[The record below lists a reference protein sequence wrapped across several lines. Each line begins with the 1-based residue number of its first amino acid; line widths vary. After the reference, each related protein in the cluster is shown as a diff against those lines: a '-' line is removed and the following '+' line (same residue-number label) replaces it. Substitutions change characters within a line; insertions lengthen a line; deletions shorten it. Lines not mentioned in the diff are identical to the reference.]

1 MSRYLSVIITKKGIF
16 MRNPL
21 FISITL
27 CALILIG
34 SCERGETKTTSSGD
48 RQDAKTFSLPPLNGK
63 GKVAFSD
70 FKGKPVV
77 LNFWASWC
85 APCRREMPFFENTW
99 KEYKDKGVVFIGIDV
114 MDEEGVA
121 EKFVQAFDITYMILH
136 DSSGE
141 VSNAYGVVAL
151 PATFF
156 IDKDGKIS
164 KKNYGPFLGEDGEK
178 TFIKYLKEIS
188 D

>member
-1 MSRYLSVIITKKGIF
+1 

-21 FISITL
+21 HLLIGL
-27 CALILIG
+27 CSFILIF
-34 SCERGETKTTSSGD
+34 SGEMGEVKTVSGAEM
-48 RQDAKTFSLPPLNGK
+48 QDAKEFSLPSLNGQ
-63 GKVAFSD
+63 GDISLSD
-70 FKGKPVV
+70 FKGKPVM

-85 APCRREMPFFENTW
+85 SPCRREIPFLENTW
-99 KEYKDKGVVFIGIDV
+99 KDYKDKGVIFIGVDV
-114 MDEEGVA
+114 MDDKSLA
-121 EKFVQAFDITYMILH
+121 QKFVEVFDITYTVLH
-136 DSSGE
+136 DPSGE

-156 IDKDGKIS
+156 IDKEGKIA
-164 KKNYGPFLGEDGEK
+164 KKNYGPFLGVDGEK

>member
-1 MSRYLSVIITKKGIF
+1 MK
-16 MRNPL
+16 N
-21 FISITL
+21 
-27 CALILIG
+27 ALNILIALCSFILIV
-34 SCERGETKTTSSGD
+34 SCERGETKTSSSD
-48 RQDAKTFSLPPLNGK
+48 ELQDAKTFSLPSLNGE
-63 GKVAFSD
+63 GDIGLSD
-70 FKGKPVV
+70 FEGKPVV

-99 KEYKDKGVVFIGIDV
+99 KDYKDKGVVFIGIDV
-114 MDEEGVA
+114 MDEKSMA
-121 EKFVQAFDITYMILH
+121 QKFVEAFDISYMILH
-136 DSSGE
+136 DPSGA

-156 IDKDGKIS
+156 IDREGKIT

-178 TFIKYLKEIS
+178 YFMKYLKEIS

>member
-1 MSRYLSVIITKKGIF
+1 MF

-21 FISITL
+21 YLLIAVCSFIF
-27 CALILIG
+27 IL
-34 SCERGETKTTSSGD
+34 SCERGETKTNSSGGM
-48 RQDAKTFSLPPLNGK
+48 QDAKTFSLPSLNGQ
-63 GKVAFSD
+63 GDVAFSD

-99 KEYKDKGVVFIGIDV
+99 KDYKNKGVIFIGIDV
-114 MDEEGVA
+114 MDEMSLA
-121 EKFVQAFDITYMILH
+121 QKFIEAFDITYLILH
-136 DSSGE
+136 DPSGE
-141 VSNAYGVVAL
+141 VSNGYGVVAL

-156 IDKDGKIS
+156 IDKEGKIS

-178 TFIKYLKEIS
+178 TFMKYLKEIS

>member
-1 MSRYLSVIITKKGIF
+1 MRNLLYLSMTF
-16 MRNPL
+16 CL
-21 FISITL
+21 
-27 CALILIG
+27 LILIG
-34 SCERGETKTTSSGD
+34 TYERGETKTSSSGQS
-48 RQDAKTFSLPPLNGK
+48 QDAKTFSLPPLNGK
-63 GKVAFSD
+63 GKVEFSD

-99 KEYKDKGVVFIGIDV
+99 KEYQDKGVVFIGIDT

-121 EKFVQAFDITYMILH
+121 KNFVKAFDITYMILH
-136 DSSGE
+136 DPSGE

-156 IDKDGKIS
+156 IDKEGKIS
-164 KKNYGPFLGEDGEK
+164 KKNYGPFLGEEGEK

>member
-1 MSRYLSVIITKKGIF
+1 MVMT
-16 MRNPL
+16 NPL
-21 FISITL
+21 GLLIALCSFI
-27 CALILIG
+27 LIL
-34 SCERGETKTTSSGD
+34 SCERGETKTTSSGEM
-48 RQDAKTFSLPPLNGK
+48 QDAKTFSLPSLNGERDINL
-63 GKVAFSD
+63 SD

-85 APCRREMPFFENTW
+85 APCREEIPFFEYTW
-99 KEYKDKGVVFIGIDV
+99 KEYKEKGVVFIGIDV
-114 MDEEGVA
+114 MDEKGVA
-121 EKFVQAFDITYMILH
+121 QKFIEAFDITYVNLH
-136 DSSGE
+136 DPSGE

-156 IDKDGKIS
+156 IDREGKIT

-178 TFIKYLKEIS
+178 NFMKYLKEIS

>member
-1 MSRYLSVIITKKGIF
+1 

-21 FISITL
+21 NLLIAL
-27 CALILIG
+27 CSFFLII
-34 SCERGETKTTSSGD
+34 SCERGETKTTSSGEL
-48 RQDAKTFSLPPLNGK
+48 QDAKTFSLASLNGE
-63 GKVAFSD
+63 GDIGLSD

-99 KEYKDKGVVFIGIDV
+99 KDYKDKGVVFIGIDV
-114 MDEEGVA
+114 MDEKSVA
-121 EKFVQAFDITYMILH
+121 QKFIEAFDITYIILH
-136 DSSGE
+136 DPSGE
-141 VSNAYGVVAL
+141 VSNAYRVVAL

-156 IDKDGKIS
+156 VDRDGKIT

-178 TFIKYLKEIS
+178 IFMKYLKEIS